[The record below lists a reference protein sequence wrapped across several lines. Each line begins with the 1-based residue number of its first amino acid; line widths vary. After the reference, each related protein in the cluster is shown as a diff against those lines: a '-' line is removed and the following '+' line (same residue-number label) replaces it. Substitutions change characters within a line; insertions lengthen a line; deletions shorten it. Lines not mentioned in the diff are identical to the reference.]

1 MERFVSALALICLMI
16 AATPSVAEPPS
27 KALLERALNDYR
39 RGYNPGLSPIQ
50 VIGLH
55 YEYDGAYRVF
65 IDHDPTERNPVVFEN
80 GSIRLLR
87 LESNAWL
94 LIGLGIDGSD
104 TLLIRDPN
112 R

>member
-1 MERFVSALALICLMI
+1 MERFVSAFALTCLMI
-16 AATPSVAEPPS
+16 AAAPSVAEPPS

-39 RGYNPGLSPIQ
+39 RGYNAGLSPIQ

-94 LIGLGIDGSD
+94 LIGLGIGGSD